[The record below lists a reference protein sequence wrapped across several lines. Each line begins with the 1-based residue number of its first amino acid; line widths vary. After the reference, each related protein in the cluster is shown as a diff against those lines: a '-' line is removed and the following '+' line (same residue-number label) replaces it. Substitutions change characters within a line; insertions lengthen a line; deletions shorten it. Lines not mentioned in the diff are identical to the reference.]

1 MKGKSEK
8 NPVICLKGIGSN
20 YWSEEKEEEEEE
32 ETLTPT
38 KQNITKKIACHPQ
51 LFD

>member
-20 YWSEEKEEEEEE
+20 YWSEEKEEEE
-32 ETLTPT
+32 TLTPT
-38 KQNITKKIACHPQ
+38 KQNRKKIACHPQ